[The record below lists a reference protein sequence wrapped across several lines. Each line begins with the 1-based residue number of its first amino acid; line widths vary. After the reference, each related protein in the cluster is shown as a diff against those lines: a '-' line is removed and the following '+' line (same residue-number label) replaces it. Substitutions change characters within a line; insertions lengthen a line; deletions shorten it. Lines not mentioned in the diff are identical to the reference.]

1 MAYKVLDIFSGAG
14 GMSHGV
20 AKAGFKILQA
30 VDVDAD
36 ALASLKMNHPNTII
50 ERKAVSWLGLHAPA
64 AFDWIGFKPD
74 VVIGGPPCQ
83 GYSDAGR
90 RDRNDPRAY
99 RYHDFARIIRKYR
112 PSAFI
117 LENVDSV
124 VTIHRGEIFADMR
137 RVLAEP
143 G

>member
-64 AFDWIGFKPD
+64 AFDWIGF
-74 VVIGGPPCQ
+74 GNT
-83 GYSDAGR
+83 R
-90 RDRNDPRAY
+90 
-99 RYHDFARIIRKYR
+99 
-112 PSAFI
+112 
-117 LENVDSV
+117 
-124 VTIHRGEIFADMR
+124 MR
-137 RVLAEP
+137 RFSGDRAGCAHAHHAER
-143 G
+143 GNQYGF